1 MDKARILTKLNP
13 PKNIRSCC
21 EAENLP
27 PPRILFRGEQHGNQ
41 SKRAAWGSPCL
52 QSFSRTHV
60 LTLPTNIDFGDGPI
74 VSKPKHP
81 PHPRA
86 IAAGS
91 GTVMI
96 NGKPAAVTGGAVSCG
111 GVTVGSGTVIIGS

>member
-1 MDKARILTKLNP
+1 MSKAIVLLGDLGMDHQGFP
-13 PKNIRSCC
+13 PTPVI
-21 EAENLP
+21 A
-27 PPRILFRGEQHGNQ
+27 
-41 SKRAAWGSPCL
+41 GSPDVIVDGKPVARVGDPL
-52 QSFSRTHV
+52 QPH
-60 LTLPTNIDFGDGPI
+60 
-74 VSKPKHP
+74 SKPKHP